1 MRPVLVTGG
10 AGFIGSHLVDRL
22 LEGGASVRVV
32 DNLSTGSLRN
42 LHTAADRQSV
52 ADGPA
57 GPGHTGQR
65 LELIVGDIRDQ
76 KLIRRAMRNVDC
88 VFHLAA
94 LPAGAVSLTN
104 PGEIHSV
111 NVHGTLNVLQSATA
125 EGVRRVV
132 FASCASVYGAAG
144 AAPVSEETPP
154 QPGSVFAASKLA
166 GEIYCRT
173 YYTAH
178 QLETVLL
185 RYFTVYGPRQ
195 KGVADGAVIPELIE
209 TLRRQRRPII
219 RGDGRSAEDFIYVAD
234 AVEATLAAALAPTAA
249 GRVINVA
256 SGQTATTLEI
266 LSILNR
272 LLRMDAVPRL
282 TRSRSGTAG
291 RTRARISLAAELLGC
306 APRVSLVA
314 GLSRTVQFANAAEP
328 PDEGMLVAEV
338 GSREERPD
346 V

>member
-22 LEGGASVRVV
+22 LDGGASVRVL

-42 LHTAADRQSV
+42 LQTAADRQSIPD
-52 ADGPA
+52 APA
-57 GPGHTGQR
+57 GSAHTGQR
-65 LELIVGDIRDQ
+65 LELIVGDVRDQ
-76 KLIRRAMRNVDC
+76 KLVRRAMRNVDC

-94 LPAGAVSLTN
+94 LPAGAVSLMN

-111 NVHGTLNVLQSATA
+111 NVHGTLNVLQAATA

-132 FASCASVYGAAG
+132 FASCASVYGAVG
-144 AAPVSEETPP
+144 ALPVSEETAP

-195 KGVADGAVIPELIE
+195 NGMADGAMIPALIK
-209 TLRRQRRPII
+209 TLRRQRRPVI
-219 RGDGRSAEDFIYVAD
+219 RGDGRNAEDFIYVAD
-234 AVEATLAAALAPTAA
+234 AVEATLAAALTRAAA
-249 GRVINVA
+249 GRIINIA
-256 SGQTATTLEI
+256 SGQAATTLEI

-272 LLRMDAVPRL
+272 LLRTDAVPRL
-282 TRSRSGTAG
+282 TRSRSGAAG
-291 RTRARISLAAELLGC
+291 QTRAQISLAAELLGC
-306 APRVSLVA
+306 APRMSLVA
-314 GLSRTVQFANAAEP
+314 GLSRTVQFANEAER
-328 PDEGMLVAEV
+328 PDEGMLAEV
-338 GSREERPD
+338 GSHEERPD

>member
-22 LEGGASVRVV
+22 LDGGASVRVL

-42 LHTAADRQSV
+42 LQAADRQSRP
-52 ADGPA
+52 DGSARPGA
-57 GPGHTGQR
+57 GGRR
-65 LELIVGDIRDQ
+65 LELIIGDIREQ
-76 KLIRRAMRNVDC
+76 KLMRRAVRNVGC

-94 LPAGAVSLTN
+94 LPAGTMSLTN

-111 NVHGTLNVLQSATA
+111 NVHGTLNVLQAATA

-132 FASCASVYGAAG
+132 FASCATVYGTTTAL
-144 AAPVSEETPP
+144 PVSEDTAP

-173 YYTAH
+173 YFTAH

-185 RYFTVYGPRQ
+185 RYFNVYGPRQ
-195 KGVADGAVIPELIE
+195 SGLEGAVVPGLIE
-209 TLRRQRRPII
+209 TLRRQRRPVI
-219 RGDGRSAEDFIYVAD
+219 RGDGRSAGDFIYVAD
-234 AVEATLAAALAPTAA
+234 AVEATLAAALTPGAA
-249 GRVINVA
+249 GRVINIA
-256 SGQTATTLEI
+256 SGQVATTLEI

-272 LLRMDAVPRL
+272 LLRTDAVPRL
-282 TRSRSGTAG
+282 TRSRPGTVP
-291 RTRARISLAAELLGC
+291 RTRARINLAAELLGC
-306 APRVSLVA
+306 APQVSLVA
-314 GLSRTVQFANAAEP
+314 GLSRTVQFANEAER
-328 PDEGMLVAEV
+328 PDESMLAEV
-338 GSREERPD
+338 GSGEERPD